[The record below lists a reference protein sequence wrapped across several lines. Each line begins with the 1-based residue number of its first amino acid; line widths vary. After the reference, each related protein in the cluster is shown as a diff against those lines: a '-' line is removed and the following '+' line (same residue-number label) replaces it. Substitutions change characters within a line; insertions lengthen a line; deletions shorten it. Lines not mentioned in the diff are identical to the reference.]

1 MTISSR
7 LINLVLVTAAMM
19 AVTLPA
25 AAQWQW
31 IDKDGRKVFSD
42 RPPPADT
49 REKDISKRPLDP
61 SAMPLSAS
69 NQVITAV
76 APRAS
81 AASAPQ
87 LAAKDSELEL
97 RKKQAEKEDGLKKKA
112 EDDKQAKTKQDNCDR
127 AKVALVT
134 LQSGVRVVTIN
145 ATGEREVMDDAKRAG
160 ETRRV
165 KEAADVS
172 CQK

>member
-1 MTISSR
+1 MITPLRFTSVA
-7 LINLVLVTAAMM
+7 LAA
-19 AVTLPA
+19 ALLAATLPA
-25 AAQWQW
+25 IAQWQW

-42 RPPPADT
+42 RAPPADG
-49 REKDISKRPLDP
+49 REKDILKRSFRRNATPLP
-61 SAMPLSAS
+61 AS
-69 NQVITAV
+69 SQVV
-76 APRAS
+76 ATMALGAS
-81 AASAPQ
+81 AASAPR

-165 KEAADVS
+165 KEAVDVS